1 MIDFIKLSS
10 RLNSTQAAD
19 LMNRIDFNG
28 SYNLSSQEPET
39 ILPNGKKVSTRSYGW
54 IKNIKIELFP
64 NGYIELAGS
73 LHKYYNDGK
82 HNYNQFGRKEAE
94 IALKRLIV
102 VSGLELPY
110 FKVDSVE
117 VGVNLMPPIPSDDII
132 NNALMY
138 KRRPFEAKYCTD
150 EGNYRQATLSEY
162 WVKLYNK
169 RLHYEKQGYD
179 IGYEILRFELKI
191 NKMRMLAKYRVFTL
205 EDLMDNVED
214 IARDLLSKA
223 WKEALLYDPTMNKQ
237 TKEKT
242 IKYANVNFWRGIAG
256 KNNRSYNYHHKK
268 LYRMLEG
275 NTCAIQAKVADL
287 MLESLDGLV

>member
-10 RLNSTQAAD
+10 RLNSTQVAD
-19 LMNRIDFNG
+19 LRSKIDFFESING
-28 SYNLSSQEPET
+28 STGEPET
-39 ILPNGKKVSTRSYGW
+39 ILANGKKVSYRSTGW
-54 IKNIKIELFP
+54 TKNMKLNLFP
-64 NGYIELAGS
+64 KGYIELSGS

-94 IALKRLIV
+94 IALKRLIEV
-102 VSGLELPY
+102 TGLELPL

-169 RLHYEKQGYD
+169 RLHYEIQGYD
-179 IGYEILRFELKI
+179 IGHEILRFELKI

-205 EDLMDNVED
+205 EDLMNNIED
-214 IARDLLSKA
+214 IARDLLPKA
-223 WKEALLYDPTMNKQ
+223 WEEVLLYDPTMNKK

-242 IKYANVNFWRGIAG
+242 IKYANVNFWRGIA
-256 KNNRSYNYHHKK
+256 KERSYNYHHRK
-268 LYRMLEG
+268 LYRLMEG
-275 NTCAIQAKVADL
+275 NTCAIQAQVKDV
-287 MLESLDGLV
+287 MLDTLDCLV

>member
-1 MIDFIKLSS
+1 MIDYIKLSS
-10 RLNSTQAAD
+10 RLNSSQVDD
-19 LMNRIDFNG
+19 LKNRIDFTK
-28 SYNLSSQEPET
+28 SYNESTGELET
-39 ILPNGKKVSTRSYGW
+39 FLPNGKKVSTRSYGW

-82 HNYNQFGRKEAE
+82 HNHNQFGRKEAE
-94 IALKRLIV
+94 IALKRLIEV
-102 VSGLELPY
+102 TGLELPY

-191 NKMRMLAKYRVFTL
+191 NKMRILAKYRVFTL
-205 EDLMDNVED
+205 EDLMDNVEN

-223 WKEALLYDPTMNKQ
+223 WKEVLLYDPTMNKQ

-256 KNNRSYNYHHKK
+256 KNNRSYNYHHRK
-268 LYRMLEG
+268 LYRMMEG
-275 NTCAIQAKVADL
+275 NNFAIQAQVGDL
-287 MLESLDGLV
+287 MLETLDGLV

>member
-1 MIDFIKLSS
+1 MIDYIKLSS
-10 RLNSTQAAD
+10 RLNSSQVDD
-19 LMNRIDFNG
+19 LKNRIDFTK
-28 SYNLSSQEPET
+28 SYNESTGELET
-39 ILPNGKKVSTRSYGW
+39 FLPNGKKVSTRSYGW
-54 IKNIKIELFP
+54 IKNIKVELFP

-82 HNYNQFGRKEAE
+82 HNHNQFGRKEAE
-94 IALKRLIV
+94 IALKRLIEAT
-102 VSGLELPY
+102 GLELPY
-110 FKVDSVE
+110 FKVESVE
-117 VGVNLMPPIPSDDII
+117 VGVNLMPPISSDDII

-179 IGYEILRFELKI
+179 IGHEILRFELKI

-205 EDLMDNVED
+205 EDLIDSVEQ
-214 IARDLLSKA
+214 IARDLLPKA
-223 WKEALLYDPTMNKQ
+223 WKEVLLYDPTMNKQ
-237 TKEKT
+237 TNEKT

-256 KNNRSYNYHHKK
+256 KKSRSYNYHHRK
-268 LYRMLEG
+268 LYRMMEG
-275 NTCAIQAKVADL
+275 NTFAIQAQVEDL
-287 MLESLDGLV
+287 MLETLDGLV

>member
-10 RLNSTQAAD
+10 RLNTTQMAD
-19 LMNRIDFNG
+19 LKNRIDFNG
-28 SYNLSSQEPET
+28 SYNESTGEPEK
-39 ILPNGKKVSTRSYGW
+39 ILANGKKGSYRSTGW
-54 IKNIKIELFP
+54 TKNMKLELFP
-64 NGYIELAGS
+64 NGYVKLAGS

-94 IALKRLIV
+94 IASKRLIKAT
-102 VSGLELPY
+102 GLELPL
-110 FKVDSVE
+110 FKVNSVE

-132 NNALMY
+132 NNTLMY
-138 KRRPFEAKYCTD
+138 KRRPFEAKYCSD

-169 RLHYEKQGYD
+169 RLHYEKQGYN

-191 NKMRMLAKYRVFTL
+191 NKMRVLAKYGVFTL
-205 EDLMDNVED
+205 EDLIDNVEY
-214 IARDLLSKA
+214 IARDLLPKA
-223 WKEALLYDPTMNKQ
+223 WKEVLLYDPTMNKQ

-256 KNNRSYNYHHKK
+256 KNNRSYNYHHRK
-268 LYRMLEG
+268 LYRMMEG
-275 NTCAIQAKVADL
+275 NTCAIQAQVEDL
-287 MLESLDGLV
+287 MLETLDGLV

>member
-10 RLNSTQAAD
+10 RLNSTQVAD
-19 LMNRIDFNG
+19 LRSKIDFFESING
-28 SYNLSSQEPET
+28 STGEHEK
-39 ILPNGKKVSTRSYGW
+39 ILANGKKVSYRSTGW
-54 IKNIKIELFP
+54 TKNMKLDLFP
-64 NGYIELAGS
+64 KGYIELSGS

-94 IALKRLIV
+94 IALKRLIEV
-102 VSGLELPY
+102 TGLELPL

-169 RLHYEKQGYD
+169 RLHYEIQGYD
-179 IGYEILRFELKI
+179 IGHEILRFELKI

-205 EDLMDNVED
+205 EDLMNNIED
-214 IARDLLSKA
+214 IAKDMLPKA
-223 WKEALLYDPTMNKQ
+223 WMEVLLYDPTVNKQ
-237 TKEKT
+237 TKEQT
-242 IKYANVNFWRGIAG
+242 IKYANVNFWRGIA
-256 KNNRSYNYHHKK
+256 KERSYNYHHRK
-268 LYRMLEG
+268 LYRLMEG
-275 NTCAIQAKVADL
+275 NTCAIQAQVKDV
-287 MLESLDGLV
+287 MLETLDCLV

>member
-10 RLNSTQAAD
+10 RLNSTQVAD
-19 LMNRIDFNG
+19 LRSKIDFFESING
-28 SYNLSSQEPET
+28 STGEPET
-39 ILPNGKKVSTRSYGW
+39 ILANGKKVSYRSTGW
-54 IKNIKIELFP
+54 IKNMKLNLFP
-64 NGYIELAGS
+64 KGYIELSGS

-94 IALKRLIV
+94 IALKRLIE

-110 FKVDSVE
+110 FKLESVE

-138 KRRPFEAKYCTD
+138 KRKPFEAKYCTD
-150 EGNYRQATLSEY
+150 EGNYRQVTLSEY

-169 RLHYEKQGYD
+169 RLHYEIQGYD
-179 IGYEILRFELKI
+179 IGHEILRFELKI

-205 EDLMDNVED
+205 EDLMNNIED
-214 IARDLLSKA
+214 IARDLLPKA
-223 WKEALLYDPTMNKQ
+223 WEEVLLYDPTINKQ

-242 IKYANVNFWRGIAG
+242 LQYANVNFWRGIA
-256 KNNRSYNYHHKK
+256 KERSYNYHHRK
-268 LYRMLEG
+268 LYRLMEG
-275 NTCAIQAKVADL
+275 NTCAIQAQVKDL
-287 MLESLDGLV
+287 ILETLDCLV